1 MSTLHSIK
9 SAFIMLL
16 MASLLM
22 LIAVSMGVVYLI
34 VTPAG
39 GKLLIDYTLNKYA
52 SIASMSVGSYEGSI
66 DQGFVLKDIR
76 ITDWPAWP
84 IATIHI
90 QQAKV
95 QIPLWSWQKVSVDVL
110 NGRVF
115 LPTSDPIV
123 FGGQFTGGLLKGNV
137 YAKAVDVHECVSPF
151 ASEEM
156 IKGLEGSVDGV
167 DLQISGPLMAF
178 KIVGHLFVDHVKYKI
193 TTVNDAFT
201 RVDLTVQPVGEIWPL
216 FGEVVVDSGFV
227 ETHKV
232 MVDLRKSKVGFSGDA
247 FNPALELYGDTY
259 VEDIDIS
266 FSILGTAAKPQLKMD
281 SDPPLPEDVLLLVL
295 VTGKSWSGASSSLS
309 KGALNSD
316 LMSGFMDYF
325 FLGGKGGQFSKT
337 YGLKLGLELEQMP
350 TQAGSSGLYSRKLEG
365 EVAVSDHVSVNVSK
379 KILPQEHSP
388 ATSSQRLNQEGETE
402 IYLKYKEK
410 F

>member
-1 MSTLHSIK
+1 MSVLHSLK
-9 SAFIMLL
+9 SAVIMLA
-16 MASLLM
+16 MTILLV
-22 LIAVSMGVVYLI
+22 LIALSMAVAYLI

-39 GKLLIDYTLNKYA
+39 GKILIDYTLNKYA

-66 DQGFVLKDIR
+66 DQGFILKDIR

-90 QQAKV
+90 QQARV
-95 QIPLWSWQKVSVDVL
+95 QVPLWSWQKTSVDIL

-123 FGGQFTGGLLKGNV
+123 FSGQFNGGLLKGNV
-137 YAKAVDVHECVSPF
+137 YAKAVDVHECATPF
-151 ASEEM
+151 ASEAM

-167 DLQISGPLMAF
+167 DLQVTGPLLAF
-178 KIVGHLFVDHVKYKI
+178 KVAGHLFVDQVKYKA
-193 TTVNDAFT
+193 TTVSDAFT
-201 RVDLTVQPVGEIWPL
+201 RVDLTIHPVGELWPL
-216 FGEVVVDSGFV
+216 FGEVVVDSGLV

-232 MVDLRKSKVGFSGDA
+232 MVDLRKSKVSFSGDA
-247 FNPALELYGDTY
+247 FNPGLELYGDSY

-266 FSILGTAAKPQLKMD
+266 FSILGTAVKPQLKMD

-337 YGLKLGLELEQMP
+337 YWLKLGVELEQMS
-350 TQAGSSGLYSRKLEG
+350 TQTGRSGLY
-365 EVAVSDHVSVNVSK
+365 
-379 KILPQEHSP
+379 
-388 ATSSQRLNQEGETE
+388 
-402 IYLKYKEK
+402 
-410 F
+410 